1 MDPYNAYNMN
11 NIMSASSRNDAGADD
26 LAERLKL
33 FPEDVTDSEMDDED
47 IGALKDIHKPEA

>member
-1 MDPYNAYNMN
+1 MCLESAYNMN
-11 NIMSASSRNDAGADD
+11 NITSASAGNDAGADD

-33 FPEDVTDSEMDDED
+33 FPEDGTDSEMADED